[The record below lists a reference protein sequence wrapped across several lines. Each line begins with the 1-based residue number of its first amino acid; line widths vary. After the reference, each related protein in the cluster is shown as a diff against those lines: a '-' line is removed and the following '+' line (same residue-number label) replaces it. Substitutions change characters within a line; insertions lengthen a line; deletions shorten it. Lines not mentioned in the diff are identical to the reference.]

1 MIRNDG
7 EERTYTTPDG
17 TYGSVTAIISGTES
31 RAGIDAWRESIGEAK
46 ADAIRDL
53 AAFRGTALHENV
65 ERFLLTGTEPEFSF
79 LHTPYWNSIRPF
91 LDRVEDPILME
102 AQVWHPDGFAGTL
115 DCISYL
121 DDDDSQPTLLD
132 WKTADAKCKPQKV
145 YRYSLQL
152 AAYRAAANHV
162 YRSYGLSINRAV
174 LAVAK
179 PDEAVELHELNEE
192 MLDQLYQHFLAR
204 VQHYTHS
211 R

>member
-1 MIRNDG
+1 LIRNDG

-53 AAFRGTALHENV
+53 AA
-65 ERFLLTGTEPEFSF
+65 LTGTEPEFSF
-79 LHTPYWNSIRPF
+79 LHTPYLNSIRPF